1 MLSDVKNSFT
11 PIWSLFG
18 RNEKSRILVVLIIQI
33 LFGFLDLISLILIGL
48 IASIATLG
56 ISGIPAGGM
65 TLQLINILSLEAKD
79 LRDQI
84 TILAAVSAGLLVLK
98 SISTLYFSRKIIYF
112 LSRRSAILS
121 TKLIQSYLATDFE
134 TINKL
139 PASQVQFS
147 LTNGISAITQGIV
160 FKIVLVIVDTS
171 LLLILMAGLFTA
183 EPLMAILTLIYFS
196 AVAFFLHY
204 LQDTRMRRLGEEYSR
219 LYSDNFS
226 ALQEITNTLREIITR
241 NQQINYTKRVY
252 RNRMATADTQAIQ
265 GFQSN
270 LSKYV
275 MEVALIVGVIGIAT
289 FQWIF
294 NPSSTAAA
302 IVAVFSVASLRI
314 APAALRLQQNIAM
327 INASYGQAKLTM
339 DLISKLRPLADILF
353 ENDLEN
359 SQKKFSFTGN
369 ISFKSVTF
377 RFADSDQDTLHRL
390 SFEVEEGQHLA
401 IVGQTGIGK
410 STILD
415 LTVGLLAPTTGTVSI
430 SGMNPRQVFK
440 KWPNAVGYVPQQ
452 EFLSQGTF
460 RDNLIRGCDP
470 NLVSEEDIK
479 FSLSLSQLD
488 ELVVRLPKG
497 LDTEITDGGR
507 NLSGGQ
513 RQRIGLARALLVR
526 PKILL
531 LDEATSAL
539 DNETQNAV
547 SKALVS
553 LKGDCTVLMIAHRY
567 ESIKLCDKVLVIK
580 SADSHELMNVNEFFS
595 LGNKSTKDFI

>member
-1 MLSDVKNSFT
+1 MFS
-11 PIWSLFG
+11 
-18 RNEKSRILVVLIIQI
+18 
-33 LFGFLDLISLILIGL
+33 FLDLISLILIGML
-48 IASIATLG
+48 ASIATLG
-56 ISGIPAGGM
+56 ISGTPAGGM
-65 TLQLINILSLEAKD
+65 TLQLINTFGLEARD
-79 LRDQI
+79 LREQI
-84 TILAAVSAGLLVLK
+84 TILAAISAGLLVLK
-98 SISTLYFSRKIIYF
+98 SIFTLYFSRKMVYF

-147 LTNGISAITQGIV
+147 LTSGISAITQGIV
-160 FKIVLVIVDTS
+160 FKVVLVIVDTS

-183 EPLMAILTLIYFS
+183 EPLMALLTLCYFS
-196 AVAFFLHY
+196 AVALFLHY
-204 LQDTRMRRLGEEYSR
+204 LQDTRMRRLGEEHSR

-226 ALQEITNTLREIITR
+226 ALQEIAHTLREIITR
-241 NQQINYTKRVY
+241 NQQMNYIKRVY
-252 RNRMATADTQAIQ
+252 RNRMATADAQAIQ

-275 MEVALIVGVIGIAT
+275 MEVALIVGVIGIAI
-289 FQWIF
+289 FQWFF
-294 NPSSTAAA
+294 NPSSTAVA

-327 INASYGQAKLTM
+327 MNASYGQAKLTM
-339 DLISKLRPLADILF
+339 ELLSKLRPLADIIF
-353 ENDLEN
+353 ESDLESPQEMCN
-359 SQKKFSFTGN
+359 FTAD

-377 RFADSDQDTLHRL
+377 RFTDSDQDTLQQL
-390 SFEVEEGQHLA
+390 SFEVEEGQHVA

-415 LTVGLLAPTTGTVSI
+415 LAVGLFVPTEGTISI
-430 SGMNPRQVFK
+430 SGMNPREVFK
-440 KWPNAVGYVPQQ
+440 RWPNGVGYVPQQ
-452 EFLSQGTF
+452 EFITQGTF
-460 RDNLIRGCDP
+460 RDNLIRGHDP
-470 NLVSEEDIK
+470 NLLSEENIQL
-479 FSLSLSQLD
+479 SLSLSQLD
-488 ELVVRLPKG
+488 EFVVRLPKG

-539 DNETQNAV
+539 DNETQDAI

-553 LKGDCTVLMIAHRY
+553 LKGNCTVLMIAHRY
-567 ESIKLCDKVLVIK
+567 DSIKLCDKVLVIK
-580 SADSHELMNVNEFFS
+580 SADNHELMKTSEFFS
-595 LGNKSTKDFI
+595 TYNSKSQNLL